1 MNYNFNKI
9 KLNDKYKN
17 KYKYLFNYSYSKFN
31 LINNNILYN
40 FIFNGKKICNI
51 DFKYSHNEQIY
62 SNIIQAINYKHF
74 KTSFNYQ
81 YLIVNKYYKKDT
93 NNLLIS
99 NFKSIINNIY
109 DTNKNNNIDTI
120 LYFDKNLNSYNNKND
135 YEFVQSQIK
144 YLEYQQKKI
153 NGKFFFTLTLN
164 IYKIFLNNLKNNIE
178 NNNILIPKKK
188 YDIISCHIGYINSLG
203 LTASYKMSLE
213 IANIISTIGMS
224 LKLLEK
230 DGTLLLFWTLI
241 NVNIPIIKKIL
252 SLLSYGFKNI
262 EIIDNDINQN
272 LLIGVPE
279 YYINCSG
286 YKDNIS
292 NDLINKLLDSA
303 IESIEYNYAI
313 CDVLDYYEDY
323 TEKHPNHSLFYNKS
337 DEEHKL
343 KKNKLTKKNSSQS
356 STSLL
361 SSSLSSSSLTRKST
375 SHNKSTI
382 KPIYYIEDINI
393 PELDK
398 IMKDSHLQF
407 KVSVLANKLEGIFIG
422 YFEMVNNL
430 ILNAITKDRNG
441 NLKVKKEA
449 ILQKD
454 ITNLTKLIAMFEHN
468 KLPYNKH
475 ALKVLLKKK
484 DEIIDHF
491 YSLDTPVNQKLIHYT
506 DRMSKMLSK
515 SALSHF
521 KSSKTIKKRYDFD
534 NLNDYYAKI
543 KIAHQ
548 VKNKLLEDVNFEK
561 YLKKTP
567 KSLQHTID
575 EFSSGLSDYINNKE
589 LTNNKFDKLPIKIN
603 NSFLKL
609 WEILDTFKLIS
620 HNANKFK
627 VLHLCEAPGQMI
639 VCTRYWVEQNCE
651 KLSAN
656 MNNYDWMAN
665 SLNPYNYDT
674 RTKYSKKF
682 GNVFSDNYGLI
693 KDNYDKW
700 LWGSDN
706 TGDITNVNNI
716 KSIMNTVKKQW
727 LEENSGNSNSNSSN
741 SNKLDLI
748 ISDGSISL
756 NMNSLY
762 IQKLDL
768 AQLLTVISCSSID
781 GNCCVKHYIPYK
793 NINDVGNSSDSIH
806 TTVESSSFFIG
817 YLYMY
822 YSVFDSIS
830 LYKPNTSNPNN
841 GEFYVIGKGFKGIEE
856 EQLKNLMSI
865 LSQFTLNSCIIEKE
879 HIPETF
885 ISQINNFL
893 ESMSNI
899 NILAIE
905 KQNLLLTC
913 YKNLGEDELE
923 NKYEETNKILKCNNF
938 LDEKKIDN
946 MIIPKYKEWI
956 KTFNFV

>member
-1 MNYNFNKI
+1 MTTKTI
-9 KLNDKYKN
+9 LDDKYYI
-17 KYKYLFNYSYSKFN
+17 KYKYLYNYLYIKFI
-31 LINNNILYN
+31 LINSNILYN
-40 FIFNGKKICNI
+40 FLLEHTNKNICNYI
-51 DFKYSHNEQIY
+51 HKYSFQEQFYNKIILKKNSSIY
-62 SNIIQAINYKHF
+62 AGFNFQNIILNEYI
-74 KTSFNYQ
+74 
-81 YLIVNKYYKKDT
+81 KKNN
-93 NNLLIS
+93 NNLIITNS
-99 NFKSIINNIY
+99 KSIILNLSSNKLHKQKTIDAILYTNNDYIKHHSHYINTYFHNINIKIYSSFKKIIFIEFLKNLKYNNEENNISIP
-109 DTNKNNNIDTI
+109 K
-120 LYFDKNLNSYNNKND
+120 
-135 YEFVQSQIK
+135 IK
-144 YLEYQQKKI
+144 Y
-153 NGKFFFTLTLN
+153 
-164 IYKIFLNNLKNNIE
+164 NL
-178 NNNILIPKKK
+178 
-188 YDIISCHIGYINSLG
+188 ISCHYGYILG
-203 LTASYKMSLE
+203 LSLTASYKMMLE
-213 IANIISTIGMS
+213 IPHMISTIAMS

-230 DGTLLLFWTLI
+230 DGTLLLFCTI
-241 NVNIPIIKKIL
+241 VNVNIPVIKKIL
-252 SLLSYGFKNI
+252 SILSYGFKNV

-279 YYINCSG
+279 YYIKCSG
-286 YKDNIS
+286 YKNNITHE
-292 NDLINKLLDSA
+292 LINKLLDIA
-303 IESIEYNYAI
+303 IETVEYTYDK
-313 CDVLDYYEDY
+313 CDILDYYEDY
-323 TEKHPNHSLFYNKS
+323 TNKHPNHSLFYNKT
-337 DEEHKL
+337 DEE
-343 KKNKLTKKNSSQS
+343 KKNYKLTKKYSSQS
-356 STSLL
+356 S
-361 SSSLSSSSLTRKST
+361 SLTHKST
-375 SHNKSTI
+375 SHNKSNI
-382 KPIYYIEDINI
+382 KPIYYIEDIKI

-398 IMKDSHLQF
+398 IMKDSNLQF

-521 KSSKTIKKRYDFD
+521 KSSKTIKKRYNFD

-620 HNANKFK
+620 HNASKFK

-727 LEENSGNSNSNSSN
+727 LEEDSGNSNSGN

-956 KTFNFV
+956 KTFDFV

>member
-1 MNYNFNKI
+1 MNKYIDKI
-9 KLNDKYKN
+9 KLNDKYFI
-17 KYKYLFNYSYSKFN
+17 KYKFLFIYLYKNYNF
-31 LINNNILYN
+31 INQNILYN
-40 FIFNGKKICNI
+40 FIILLSKKKLCNYN
-51 DFKYSHNEQIY
+51 FKYDLFEQLY
-62 SNIIQAINYKHF
+62 MNIILHKNNIKLIINIQHYIIK
-74 KTSFNYQ
+74 
-81 YLIVNKYYKKDT
+81 KYYNNKNTKK
-93 NNLLIS
+93 LIIS
-99 NFKSIINNIY
+99 NVISVVKNIY
-109 DTNKNNNIDTI
+109 NTLNNFNNIDTI
-120 LYFDKNLNSYNNKND
+120 LFYNNKNLNTKLLAYPVILD
-135 YEFVQSQIK
+135 LK
-144 YLEYQQKKI
+144 YNKNNI
-153 NGKFFFTLTLN
+153 NKNIYSSFNIN
-164 IYKIFLNNLKNNIE
+164 IYKQFLINLKNNNEE
-178 NNNILIPKKK
+178 NNISIPKYK
-188 YDIISCHIGYINSLG
+188 YDTISCHIGYITGLS
-203 LTASYKMSLE
+203 LTASYKMILE
-213 IANIISTIGMS
+213 IPNIISTIAMA
-224 LKLLEK
+224 LKNIAK
-230 DGTLLLFWTLI
+230 NGTLLLFWTIVNI
-241 NVNIPIIKKIL
+241 NVPIIKKIL
-252 SLLSYGFKNI
+252 TILAYGFKSVS
-262 EIIDNDINQN
+262 IINNDINQN

-279 YYINCSG
+279 YYIKCEG

-292 NDLINKLLDSA
+292 NDLINKLLDIS
-303 IESIEYNYAI
+303 IETLEYNYPI
-313 CDVLDYYEDY
+313 CDILDYYEDY
-323 TEKHPNHSLFYNKS
+323 TEKNPNHSLFYNKT
-337 DEEHKL
+337 DETY
-343 KKNKLTKKNSSQS
+343 KKKSHKLTKKYSSQ
-356 STSLL
+356 
-361 SSSLSSSSLTRKST
+361 SSSLTRKST
-375 SHNKSTI
+375 SHTDTNI

-398 IMKDSHLQF
+398 IMKDSNLQF

-449 ILQKD
+449 MLQKD

-620 HNANKFK
+620 HNASKFK

-727 LEENSGNSNSNSSN
+727 LEENSGNSN
-741 SNKLDLI
+741 KLDLI

-768 AQLLTVISCSSID
+768 AQLITVIACSSID

-806 TTVESSSFFIG
+806 NTVESSSFFIG

-856 EQLKNLMSI
+856 EHLKNLMSI

-885 ISQINNFL
+885 IKQINNFL

-956 KTFNFV
+956 KTFDFV

>member
-1 MNYNFNKI
+1 MLYLKLL
-9 KLNDKYKN
+9 LNDKYYKN
-17 KYKYLFNYSYSKFN
+17 YIYLFNNNYTNFI
-31 LINNNILYN
+31 LINSIILYN
-40 FIFNGKKICNI
+40 FMIKRIPNTICNFELI
-51 DFKYSHNEQIY
+51 NTFITQTYN
-62 SNIIQAINYKHF
+62 NIIQKKKLSDYANF
-74 KTSFNYQ
+74 NFNY
-81 YLIVNKYYKKDT
+81 I
-93 NNLLIS
+93 
-99 NFKSIINNIY
+99 IINNICKLEK
-109 DTNKNNNIDTI
+109 NKNYNNYLIISNNISII
-120 LYFDKNLNSYNNKND
+120 LNYYELNKIKNLNSESLIYYDVNINDDRSKWYDNVFNNRLLNTKH
-135 YEFVQSQIK
+135 YSSFIK
-144 YLEYQQKKI
+144 
-153 NGKFFFTLTLN
+153 T
-164 IYKIFLNNLKNNIE
+164 IFIQFLKNLKNNNEE
-178 NNNILIPKKK
+178 NNISIPKIK
-188 YDIISCHIGYINSLG
+188 YDLISCHYAYIYTLS
-203 LTASYKMSLE
+203 LTASYKMILE
-213 IANIISTIGMS
+213 IPNIISTIAMS

-230 DGTLLLFWTLI
+230 DGTLLLFWTI
-241 NVNIPIIKKIL
+241 VNVNIPIIKKIL
-252 SLLSYGFKNI
+252 SLLSYGFKNV

-279 YYINCSG
+279 YYIKCSG

-292 NDLINKLLDSA
+292 NEIINKLLDIA
-303 IESIEYNYAI
+303 IETVEYTYDKCYI
-313 CDVLDYYEDY
+313 LDYYEEY
-323 TEKHPNHSLFYNKS
+323 TEKHPNHSLFYNKINE
-337 DEEHKL
+337 DYTHRRY
-343 KKNKLTKKNSSQS
+343 NKTKKLSYSSSQS
-356 STSLL
+356 SI
-361 SSSLSSSSLTRKST
+361 TRKL
-375 SHNKSTI
+375 SHTKINESKNHSNI

-393 PELDK
+393 PELDT

-430 ILNAITKDRNG
+430 ILNAITKDKNG
-441 NLKVKKEA
+441 NLIVKKEA

-454 ITNLTKLIAMFEHN
+454 ITNLSKLIAMFEHN

-491 YSLDTPVNQKLIHYT
+491 YSLDTPVNQKLIKYT
-506 DRMSKMLSK
+506 DRMSKLLNK

-521 KSSKTIKKRYDFD
+521 KSSKTIKKKYEFN
-534 NLNDYYAKI
+534 NLNEYYAKI

-548 VKNKLLEDVNFEK
+548 VKNKLLEDINFQK
-561 YLKKTP
+561 YSQKTP

-575 EFSSGLSDYINNKE
+575 EFASGLCDYLNTNSDNS
-589 LTNNKFDKLPIKIN
+589 TTTKLPIKIN

-609 WEILDTFKLIS
+609 WEILSTFNLIS
-620 HNANKFK
+620 HKAVTFK

-639 VCTRYWVEQNCE
+639 VCTKYWVEQNCE
-651 KLSAN
+651 KLSASLE
-656 MNNYDWMAN
+656 NYDWMAN
-665 SLNPYNYDT
+665 SLNPYNYET
-674 RTKYSKKF
+674 RQKYAAQF

-700 LWGSDN
+700 LWGADN
-706 TGDITNVNNI
+706 TGDITNVTNI

-727 LEENSGNSNSNSSN
+727 MGGNGS
-741 SNKLDLI
+741 KLDLI
-748 ISDGSISL
+748 ISDGSISI
-756 NMNSLY
+756 NMKSHMNSLY

-768 AQLLTVISCSSID
+768 AQLITVIACSSID

-793 NINDVGNSSDSIH
+793 DISDIGSSSDSIH
-806 TTVESSSFFIG
+806 NTVESSSFFIG

-822 YSVFDSIS
+822 YIAFDSVS

-841 GEFYVIGKGFKGIEE
+841 GEFYVIGKGFKGISEE
-856 EQLKNLMSI
+856 ELKNLMTI
-865 LSQFTLNSCIIEKE
+865 LSTFTLNSCIIEKE

-885 ISQINNFL
+885 IRQINNFL

-913 YKNLGEDELE
+913 YKNLGEDDLE

-946 MIIPKYKEWI
+946 MIIPKYKEWVKI
-956 KTFNFV
+956 FNFV

>member
-1 MNYNFNKI
+1 MKSLIIKN
-9 KLNDKYKN
+9 KLNDKYYLN
-17 KYKYLFNYSYSKFN
+17 YSFLFKYKYNYNKFN
-31 LINNNILYN
+31 LINQNLLYN
-40 FIFNGKKICNI
+40 FLEMKNNITKDCNI
-51 DFKYSHNEQIY
+51 YFKYSFDEQIY
-62 SNIIQAINYKHF
+62 AKVLLKTESRTQFVNTQNFIIKNYINNKSLIITNISSVIKNIYTN
-74 KTSFNYQ
+74 
-81 YLIVNKYYKKDT
+81 NKYNIDIIFLPD
-93 NNLLIS
+93 NNLP
-99 NFKSIINNIY
+99 
-109 DTNKNNNIDTI
+109 KNNP
-120 LYFDKNLNSYNNKND
+120 LLNYPVIITSSSNK
-135 YEFVQSQIK
+135 EF
-144 YLEYQQKKI
+144 KI
-153 NGKFFFTLTLN
+153 NGILYSAFNKE
-164 IYKIFLNNLKNNIE
+164 IYLQFLNNLKNNNEE
-178 NNNILIPKKK
+178 NNISIPKTK
-188 YDIISCHIGYINSLG
+188 YDFISCHLGYISTLG
-203 LTASYKMSLE
+203 ITASYKMILE
-213 IANIISTIGMS
+213 IPNIISTIAIS

-230 DGTLLLFWTLI
+230 DGTLLLFWTI
-241 NVNIPIIKKIL
+241 VNVNIPVIKKIL
-252 SLLSYGFKNI
+252 SLLSHGFKTV

-279 YYINCSG
+279 YYLKCSG
-286 YKDNIS
+286 YKDNIRD
-292 NDLINKLLDSA
+292 DLINKLLDIA
-303 IESIEYNYAI
+303 IESIEYTYEK
-313 CDVLDYYEDY
+313 CDILDYYEDY

-337 DEEHKL
+337 DEDHTL
-343 KKNKLTKKNSSQS
+343 KNKLTKKYSSQL
-356 STSLL
+356 STS
-361 SSSLSSSSLTRKST
+361 SSSSSSLTRKLSNHTNT
-375 SHNKSTI
+375 SQYKIHNKSNI
-382 KPIYYIEDINI
+382 KPIYYIEDIKI

-398 IMKDSHLQF
+398 IMKDSNLQF

-620 HNANKFK
+620 HNASKFK

-727 LEENSGNSNSNSSN
+727 LEENSGN

-841 GEFYVIGKGFKGIEE
+841 GEFYVIGKGFKGIDE

-956 KTFNFV
+956 KTFDFV